1 MKQKCFRQPRATTR
15 ALLVPAQ
22 KKTDREQRQIVL
34 DRVLAI
40 PTDPRL
46 QPRAKLVRG
55 MVHLPGGAMKAFT
68 QLYSIVWKDVYV
80 QTIKRH
86 YLTTI
91 FEVGMIIL
99 AFLGVENDRPLPA
112 PPALCAKPPCLRLR
126 APRDYAER
134 NESDFRTPQLAS
146 EASCGRVKTH
156 GYDTERE
163 LLRVFYRVSPI
174 PQRGPE
180 QRIIALVFGNTNDTR
195 KNDLEFTIRFFDDPD
210 YITRRIKVFAL
221 FGALPDP
228 VTQRE
233 SVAYCQIALVRA
245 KTQLIRQATVGKK
258 AAARREY
265 TMTTRRFSEGPL
277 PEDSTSMLW
286 IMAVRIGI
294 GFLVTFCTL
303 VGRLV
308 EETQSGMREKLR
320 LSGLLDTIYWQ
331 GHLMAAM
338 FKGLV
343 SIACIMGYMTTVAA
357 DKNGR
362 VDTFLEGTDKTVTFV
377 SLVLYN
383 FQYATTAMVM
393 SLFFTNNTAA
403 ILFAM
408 CYWITAYAAPW
419 LALEDFDGLS
429 AHYIMLSRTTKL
441 ASSLLPCM
449 ALHWC
454 FRIIGCADVVGER
467 YRLSSV
473 HEYVLQLDNVTM
485 LDIWTVMLAY
495 SAFNC
500 LAIWYLGNVLS
511 WARGTPLRL
520 WFPISPSYWLPSRQ
534 GAFQKIA
541 PVTPDGLHFEP
552 YPLDKQEMVFVNRL
566 EYEQQH
572 TNVLHD
578 TSFKA
583 YFNEVLVVVGPSG
596 SGKSS
601 LVRIVT
607 GMQKPSGGQVIV
619 GGFDVASQTASA
631 RARMGVVLQ
640 SSVLFDDMT
649 AFEHLLFFGG
659 LAGMIGQPL
668 VRRATQ
674 VADML
679 QLTERSSELTVNL
692 DRTSKRRLDLAIA
705 ILSKPRVLILDEPV
719 YGMNIP
725 SRYKV
730 WEVLK
735 NVKHTTCI
743 VMTSSDVDDVDMLGD
758 RVAMLGHGGLKCFGT
773 PAFLRW
779 RYGCGYNLHVIK
791 APNFQT
797 SPRLAK
803 LLSLIYLQDHRR
815 SAIINLGEEGAYAPV
830 SEALRIVE
838 NRRAE
843 YAVESFKV
851 CVITIADVFLRVIM
865 EVDFGSLESKR
876 RAAALNR
883 NRGGANK
890 QQHMS
895 SAGTQMEHSE
905 GDMVMATADV
915 GGITQ
920 QQSEAY
926 ESSVQIEQHVHALY
940 DMAAG
945 EPRTTQI
952 FFAMLFKRQHY
963 MRQTL
968 STPLACWLLPS
979 FIMFLVC
986 RFEASTQ
993 EPQYLHFAADR
1004 LVYDL
1009 GQLQPRTDV
1018 LLARDSASSKL
1029 ADSIYLPNVHS
1040 KSLTVS
1046 TVVSMNEY
1054 MAKLKQDRS
1063 APKGAFAG
1071 AQFVAEDG
1079 RGGATGASG
1088 RAVAWYQGDTYHT
1101 QSASANLVGTALLRW
1116 ASDDPEASMLS
1127 MLQPMRRQNQ
1137 SIYSRTLRRY
1147 HVAEELQL
1155 VLSQRLMRFVLLPA
1169 AMSVTAA
1176 SFVLFAIEDR
1186 VSKSKAMQLTS
1197 GVPPLVYWMGN
1208 YVWDMLMS
1216 LVSLVFMF
1224 LPITFCFP
1232 QFASIALAAVCI
1244 FMAYVHSI
1252 LAFVYWFSF
1261 FMDSRLA
1268 GFILVNVVT
1277 SLTGTVSG
1285 LAYQLSLIGSE
1296 QGSELFTMNPPRDAL
1311 LWELYL
1317 LPPFSSTWALIK
1329 TLEKTSEE
1337 RYCTG
1342 DTIDVR
1348 DVCAYVHNSL
1358 DDGAVLLPNLRYCCA
1373 SFYAS
1378 NMTSVHLLPSFS
1390 FHRDGILAELLVM
1403 LAEGCVLLLLLA
1415 LYENTHF
1422 RYWEPGRVGDAMA
1435 PGSQTPFK
1443 DVPADVASEARR
1455 VNKALA
1461 MHDLNKP
1468 ALLVL
1473 DLNKQ
1478 VRSIAVLRGLTFHIE
1493 PGEVFAVVGLRGCGK
1508 STLLDVLSGSTLP
1521 TSGTALIGDVQLQ
1534 NLVQWERRIGVCP
1547 AHDSVLG
1554 CLTVHQTLQLYAN
1567 IRGIRPQDVDRLLE
1581 HLVLLLNLT
1590 HSADQRAESCS
1601 AVTRRKLAVAIAII
1615 GLPPV
1620 VLMDD
1625 PATGLDLMSK
1635 RKIYR
1640 TVALLRVL
1648 VKSAV
1653 LVVTHSMS
1661 DAVVMSDRMAIMLE
1675 GRFKCLGTANEL
1687 QARLCTGTVLL
1698 VKMALDSSKD
1708 VEALTL
1714 VHTLVLQVFS
1724 DAKYNGWVGRSLEYT
1739 MTPTAPWSQLVLRV
1753 RDLHSQVV
1761 NDVTDVILTDVT
1773 LEYGLLKMVKYHRPK
1788 RADTP
1793 AEDIAA

>member
-1 MKQKCFRQPRATTR
+1 
-15 ALLVPAQ
+15 
-22 KKTDREQRQIVL
+22 
-34 DRVLAI
+34 
-40 PTDPRL
+40 
-46 QPRAKLVRG
+46 
-55 MVHLPGGAMKAFT
+55 
-68 QLYSIVWKDVYV
+68 
-80 QTIKRH
+80 
-86 YLTTI
+86 
-91 FEVGMIIL
+91 
-99 AFLGVENDRPLPA
+99 
-112 PPALCAKPPCLRLR
+112 
-126 APRDYAER
+126 
-134 NESDFRTPQLAS
+134 
-146 EASCGRVKTH
+146 
-156 GYDTERE
+156 
-163 LLRVFYRVSPI
+163 
-174 PQRGPE
+174 
-180 QRIIALVFGNTNDTR
+180 
-195 KNDLEFTIRFFDDPD
+195 
-210 YITRRIKVFAL
+210 
-221 FGALPDP
+221 
-228 VTQRE
+228 
-233 SVAYCQIALVRA
+233 
-245 KTQLIRQATVGKK
+245 
-258 AAARREY
+258 
-265 TMTTRRFSEGPL
+265 
-277 PEDSTSMLW
+277 
-286 IMAVRIGI
+286 
-294 GFLVTFCTL
+294 
-303 VGRLV
+303 
-308 EETQSGMREKLR
+308 
-320 LSGLLDTIYWQ
+320 
-331 GHLMAAM
+331 
-338 FKGLV
+338 
-343 SIACIMGYMTTVAA
+343 
-357 DKNGR
+357 
-362 VDTFLEGTDKTVTFV
+362 
-377 SLVLYN
+377 
-383 FQYATTAMVM
+383 
-393 SLFFTNNTAA
+393 
-403 ILFAM
+403 
-408 CYWITAYAAPW
+408 
-419 LALEDFDGLS
+419 
-429 AHYIMLSRTTKL
+429 
-441 ASSLLPCM
+441 
-449 ALHWC
+449 
-454 FRIIGCADVVGER
+454 
-467 YRLSSV
+467 
-473 HEYVLQLDNVTM
+473 
-485 LDIWTVMLAY
+485 
-495 SAFNC
+495 
-500 LAIWYLGNVLS
+500 
-511 WARGTPLRL
+511 
-520 WFPISPSYWLPSRQ
+520 
-534 GAFQKIA
+534 
-541 PVTPDGLHFEP
+541 
-552 YPLDKQEMVFVNRL
+552 
-566 EYEQQH
+566 
-572 TNVLHD
+572 
-578 TSFKA
+578 
-583 YFNEVLVVVGPSG
+583 
-596 SGKSS
+596 
-601 LVRIVT
+601 
-607 GMQKPSGGQVIV
+607 
-619 GGFDVASQTASA
+619 
-631 RARMGVVLQ
+631 
-640 SSVLFDDMT
+640 
-649 AFEHLLFFGG
+649 
-659 LAGMIGQPL
+659 
-668 VRRATQ
+668 
-674 VADML
+674 
-679 QLTERSSELTVNL
+679 
-692 DRTSKRRLDLAIA
+692 
-705 ILSKPRVLILDEPV
+705 
-719 YGMNIP
+719 
-725 SRYKV
+725 
-730 WEVLK
+730 
-735 NVKHTTCI
+735 
-743 VMTSSDVDDVDMLGD
+743 
-758 RVAMLGHGGLKCFGT
+758 
-773 PAFLRW
+773 
-779 RYGCGYNLHVIK
+779 
-791 APNFQT
+791 
-797 SPRLAK
+797 
-803 LLSLIYLQDHRR
+803 DHRR
-815 SAIINLGEEGAYAPV
+815 FAVINLGEEGAHAPV

-838 NRRAE
+838 NRRAD

-876 RAAALNR
+876 RAAALNHG
-883 NRGGANK
+883 RGGAHK
-890 QQHMS
+890 QQHMA

-920 QQSEAY
+920 PQSEAY

-945 EPRTTQI
+945 EPPD
-952 FFAMLFKRQHY
+952 H
-963 MRQTL
+963 
-968 STPLACWLLPS
+968 PDLL
-979 FIMFLVC
+979 
-986 RFEASTQ
+986 RHASTQ

-1046 TVVSMNEY
+1046 TV
-1054 MAKLKQDRS
+1054 
-1063 APKGAFAG
+1063 G

-1079 RGGATGASG
+1079 RGGTTGASG
-1088 RAVAWYQGDTYHT
+1088 RAVAWYQGDAYHT

-1232 QFASIALAAVCI
+1232 QFASIAPAAVCI

-1277 SLTGTVSG
+1277 SLIGTVSG

-1373 SFYAS
+1373 RFYAS

-1422 RYWEPGRVGDAMA
+1422 RYWEPGRVGDPMA
-1435 PGSQTPFK
+1435 PGSQTPLK

-1478 VRSIAVLRGLTFHIE
+1478 VQSNCPRYPHRERPSSGTFNCKIWY
-1493 PGEVFAVVGLRGCGK
+1493 
-1508 STLLDVLSGSTLP
+1508 SGSDVSASAPRT
-1521 TSGTALIGDVQLQ
+1521 TA
-1534 NLVQWERRIGVCP
+1534 CF
-1547 AHDSVLG
+1547 G
-1554 CLTVHQTLQLYAN
+1554 CLTVRQTLQLYAN

-1653 LVVTHSMS
+1653 LVVTHSVS
-1661 DAVVMSDRMAIMLE
+1661 DAAVMSDRMAIMLE

-1714 VHTLVLQVFS
+1714 VHTLVLKVFS

-1753 RDLHSQVV
+1753 RDLHLQVV